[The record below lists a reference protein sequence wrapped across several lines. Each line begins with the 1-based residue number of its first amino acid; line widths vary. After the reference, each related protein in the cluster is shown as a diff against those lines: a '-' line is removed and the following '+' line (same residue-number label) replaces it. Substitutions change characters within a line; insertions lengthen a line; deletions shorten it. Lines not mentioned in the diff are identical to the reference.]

1 MAKASVANR
10 MVKHSGEFSVMAHR
24 PATLENA
31 PLGRDSA
38 YPEQYDASLLYPIPR
53 SANRVPLGIAEE
65 SLPFVGED
73 EWHAFEVSW
82 LNARGKPIVA
92 VARFRLPANSPNLI
106 ESKSWKLYLNSLN
119 QTRFAS
125 QFEVEETLVGDLSSA
140 AGAKVSVEL
149 LGVDDN
155 ELTPK
160 RLPGECLDELDIEV
174 SNYTPSAKYLAT
186 SDEIVEETLYSHLL
200 KSNCPVTGQPDW
212 GSVLIRYKG
221 PKLDRE
227 RLLRYLVG
235 YRQHE
240 DFHEHCVE
248 HIFMDVMQQAQP
260 EELLVLAR
268 YVRRGGL
275 DISPWRATPG
285 LTPPSPLRLA
295 RQ

>member
-1 MAKASVANR
+1 
-10 MVKHSGEFSVMAHR
+10 MVHR
-24 PATLENA
+24 PDTLEHA

-38 YPEQYDASLLYPIPR
+38 YPEQYDAGLLYPIPR
-53 SANRVPLGIAEE
+53 AANRAPLGIEE
-65 SLPFVGED
+65 GALPFVGED

-82 LNARGKPIVA
+82 LNGRGKPIVA
-92 VARFRLPANSPNLI
+92 VARFRLPASSPHLI

-125 QFEVEETLVGDLSSA
+125 QNEVEETLVRDLSSA
-140 AGAKVSVEL
+140 AGASVSVEL
-149 LGVDDN
+149 LGVDDS
-155 ELTPK
+155 ELAPQ
-160 RLPGECLDELDIEV
+160 RLPGECLDDLDIEV
-174 SNYTPSAKYLAT
+174 SDYTPSAAHLT
-186 SDEIVEETLYSHLL
+186 TGDEVVEETLHSHLL

-227 RLLRYLVG
+227 GLLRYLIG
-235 YRQHE
+235 YRQHQ

-248 HIFMDVMQQAQP
+248 HIFTDVMQQAKP